1 MESVIID
8 NRMEIKIAMSV
19 CEVIFSYFCANT
31 ATPAPTGNADITSE
45 TIIHSG
51 SMLNT
56 YIIKMNVISGWNNN
70 FKITI
75 MAISDPLNVF
85 FLVFENW
92 PTKPNP
98 IAKSAVAPEAFD
110 SSSER
115 VEIAVGSGIPNT
127 ATLIPKITE
136 IVRQKF
142 YRVSLVFLTRC
153 YAKPSML
160 EYVESYQV
168 VHSSYLKYA
177 HILTVLLQNQSC
189 LDLVLLQ
196 KC

>member
-1 MESVIID
+1 MIYTIIEGLTKINRMESVIID

-136 IVRQKF
+136 IVNGLVTTGLKILRIVGIIGC
-142 YRVSLVFLTRC
+142 RSL
-153 YAKPSML
+153 
-160 EYVESYQV
+160 
-168 VHSSYLKYA
+168 SS
-177 HILTVLLQNQSC
+177 IT
-189 LDLVLLQ
+189 
-196 KC
+196 